1 MFESRAFWGNC
12 RVAQCWWSMR
22 VFGEGADKLDTEN
35 SEVLGAIIR
44 SLYFVQQVVRAM
56 SQFTT

>member
-1 MFESRAFWGNC
+1 
-12 RVAQCWWSMR
+12 MR